1 MKKAIRILDSFFAI
15 FLVLIYSFVIYGDVM
30 LPNEITVV
38 DYSDNIIND
47 LYTVSSSTDRSVD
60 LQKAQSVGTEKADLK
75 FLNIIP
81 VKNEIVKHSEPKKVF
96 VSGQPFGIKLYT
108 DGVIVVGTKDIMVEG
123 KKINPSKQ
131 AGIEV
136 GDVII
141 LINNKKVYSSDDVE
155 KILNDNNGNDYKV
168 TVKRGSKLKTF
179 TISPVYVAEEGCY
192 KAGMWVRDSTA
203 GIGTVTFFNPSTQS
217 IATLG
222 HPITDVDTGEIMPI
236 LNGEAVKT
244 KVTSVSKSSEN
255 ETGSLCCDFLSTTI
269 GTLTE
274 NSTRGVYGKYVD
286 NIDLSKCPQYEIAP
300 VQEVKKGF
308 AQIICT
314 VDENGPKVY
323 SAEILKVLFND
334 KEKNMIIKIT
344 DKELIEKTGGIVQGM
359 SGTPIIQN
367 GKLVGAI
374 THVIVNDPTKGYG
387 IMAENMLDVIE

>member
-15 FLVLIYSFVIYGDVM
+15 FLVVIYSFVIYGDVM
-30 LPNEITVV
+30 LPNEITVI
-38 DYSDNIIND
+38 DYSDKVISDI
-47 LYTVSSSTDRSVD
+47 YTVSSSVDKSVD

-75 FLNIIP
+75 FLGIIP
-81 VKNEIVKHSEPKKVF
+81 VKEETVTHSEPKKVF

-123 KKINPSKQ
+123 KKVNPSKQ

-136 GDVII
+136 GDVIV

-179 TISPVYVAEEGCY
+179 TVSPVYVPDEGCY

-203 GIGTVTFFNPSTQS
+203 GIGTVTFYNPSTKS

-244 KVTSVSKSSEN
+244 KVTSVIKSSQN

-269 GTLTE
+269 GTLNE
-274 NSTRGVYGKYVD
+274 NSNRGVYGKYVD
-286 NIDLSKCPQYEIAP
+286 NIDLSQCPEYEVAP

-323 SAEILKVLFND
+323 SAEIVKVLFND

-367 GKLVGAI
+367 GKLIGAI

-387 IMAENMLDVIE
+387 IMAQNMLDEVE